1 MSKKKHNLKDKPLLK
16 MLLANKGYTLIH
28 EGEQG
33 SDIYLAIDPQTG
45 AICLLMA
52 SEGSQYF
59 KEIVLADEQVDYM
72 FALVEGRLD
81 KLNEFPAP
89 KTRLGKHLINR
100 EDFIALNTLEK
111 EVGKEINKTNEALI
125 RNLKEEQVLSLAR
138 VAYINEFL
146 TDVTIVNL
154 TYQEVHTICAYL
166 VELAKKAQAEAE
178 TMAQQAAEE
187 LTKQRL
193 ESEKGEK

>member
-1 MSKKKHNLKDKPLLK
+1 M
-16 MLLANKGYTLIH
+16 NKGYTLVQK
-28 EGEQG
+28 GEQG

-45 AICLLMA
+45 AICLLLA

-59 KEIVLADEQVDYM
+59 KEIILADAQVDYM
-72 FALVEGRLD
+72 FAILEGRLD

-89 KTRLGKHLINR
+89 KTRLGKHLTNR
-100 EDFIALNTLEK
+100 EDFITLNTLEK

-154 TYQEVHTICAYL
+154 TYQEVALICGYL
-166 VELAKKAQAEAE
+166 VTLAKKAQEEAEA
-178 TMAQQAAEE
+178 MAKQAEE
-187 LTKQRL
+187 IK
-193 ESEKGEK
+193 EEK

>member
-1 MSKKKHNLKDKPLLK
+1 M
-16 MLLANKGYTLIH
+16 NKGYTLIQK
-28 EGEQG
+28 GEQG

-45 AICLLMA
+45 AICLLLA

-59 KEIVLADEQVDYM
+59 KEIVLADAQVNYM
-72 FALVEGRLD
+72 FALMEGNLD
-81 KLNEFPAP
+81 MLGDFPTT
-89 KTRLGKHLINR
+89 KTRLGKHLTNR

-178 TMAQQAAEE
+178 AMAQQAAEE

-193 ESEKGEK
+193 ESEKEEK

>member
-1 MSKKKHNLKDKPLLK
+1 MKKLI
-16 MLLANKGYTLIH
+16 ANKGYTLVH

-52 SEGSQYF
+52 NEGSQYF
-59 KEIVLADEQVDYM
+59 KEIVLADAQVTYM
-72 FALVEGRLD
+72 FALMEGNLD
-81 KLNEFPAP
+81 LLGDFPTTR
-89 KTRLGKHLINR
+89 TRLGKHIVNR
-100 EDFIALNTLEK
+100 EDFIALHIIEK
-111 EVGKEINKTNEALI
+111 EVSKVIKKTNEAFI
-125 RNLKEEQVLSLAR
+125 RNLKEEEVLSLAR

-178 TMAQQAAEE
+178 AASIKQAAEIKE
-187 LTKQRL
+187 
-193 ESEKGEK
+193 EK

>member
-1 MSKKKHNLKDKPLLK
+1 M
-16 MLLANKGYTLIH
+16 NKGYTLVQK
-28 EGEQG
+28 GEHG

-59 KEIVLADEQVDYM
+59 KEIVLADAQVDYM

-81 KLNEFPAP
+81 KLDEFPVA
-89 KTRLGKHLINR
+89 KTRLGKQLANR

-125 RNLKEEQVLSLAR
+125 RNLKEEQVLSLTR

-154 TYQEVHTICAYL
+154 TYQEVHIICTYL
-166 VELAKKAQAEAE
+166 VELAKKAQAEADAI
-178 TMAQQAAEE
+178 AQQAAEE

-193 ESEKGEK
+193 EKEKGEN

>member
-100 EDFIALNTLEK
+100 EDFIALNTLTR
-111 EVGKEINKTNEALI
+111 EVSKEIIRTNEAFV
-125 RNLKEEQVLSLAR
+125 RNLKEEQVLSLTR

-154 TYQEVHTICAYL
+154 TYQEVHIICSYL
-166 VELAKKAQAEAE
+166 VELAKKAEA
-178 TMAQQAAEE
+178 ASIKQAAEIKE
-187 LTKQRL
+187 
-193 ESEKGEK
+193 EK

>member
-1 MSKKKHNLKDKPLLK
+1 M
-16 MLLANKGYTLIH
+16 NKGYTLVQK
-28 EGEQG
+28 GEQG

-72 FALVEGRLD
+72 FALMEGRLD

-89 KTRLGKHLINR
+89 KTRLGKHLTNR
-100 EDFIALNTLEK
+100 EDFITLNTLEK
-111 EVGKEINKTNEALI
+111 EVGKEINTTTEALR
-125 RNLKEEQVLSLAR
+125 RNLKEEQVVSLTR

-154 TYQEVHTICAYL
+154 TYQEVALICGYL
-166 VELAKKAQAEAE
+166 VTLAKKAQAEAE
-178 TMAQQAAEE
+178 AMAKQAEIKEE
-187 LTKQRL
+187 K
-193 ESEKGEK
+193 